1 MAKSNE
7 KKRDFFWL
15 SYSDLMTSLFFVM
28 LVLFVLVY
36 TMQSKMI
43 GELNKVKQ
51 ELSVKVKEYERIQQ
65 LEAHMKKLRSNPDFL
80 YIPDCKKYVV
90 RDLIGEEIFRP
101 NETIIK
107 SEYVASALNAGR
119 QIESFL
125 KELNKDKNLS
135 FALIIEGN
143 MANYY
148 DRRINKD
155 YHVGYKYSYDRAL
168 AVYLLW
174 QRNGIDLRKY
184 NTEIFISGSGFNG
197 LCRDK
202 TEEFNKRFSI
212 QIIPKI
218 GELQKK

>member
-7 KKRDFFWL
+7 KKRDIFWL

-36 TMQSKMI
+36 TMQSKII
-43 GELNKVKQ
+43 GELDKAKQ
-51 ELSVKVKEYERIQQ
+51 ELSVRVKEYERIQQ
-65 LEAHMKKLRSNPDFL
+65 VEAHMKKLRANPAFV
-80 YIPDCKKYVV
+80 YIPGCKKYVV
-90 RDLIGEEIFRP
+90 KDLIGAEIFNP
-101 NETIIK
+101 NQTIIK
-107 SEYVASALNAGR
+107 QEFVKSTLNAGR
-119 QIESFL
+119 EIEKFL
-125 KELNKDKNLS
+125 RELNTDKNLS
-135 FALIIEGN
+135 FALVIEGN

-148 DRRINKD
+148 DFRINKD
-155 YHVGYKYSYDRAL
+155 YDVGYKYSYDRAL

-184 NTEIFISGSGFNG
+184 NTEVFISGSGFNG
-197 LCRDK
+197 LCREK

-218 GELQKK
+218 GEMDKK